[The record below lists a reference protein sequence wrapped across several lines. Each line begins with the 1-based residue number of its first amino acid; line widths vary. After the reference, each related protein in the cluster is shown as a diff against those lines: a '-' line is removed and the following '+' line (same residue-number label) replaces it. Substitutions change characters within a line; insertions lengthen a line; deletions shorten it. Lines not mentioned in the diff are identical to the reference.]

1 MTQTMNRIYH
11 LASAT
16 LVALILSLVAGCST
30 EDPMESFDA
39 VLSSKSPAVL
49 DRPASS
55 ELTITPESTGTLD
68 LSWSAA

>member
-39 VLSSKSPAVL
+39 VLSTKVPATL
-49 DRPASS
+49 DKPASTAV
-55 ELTITPESTGTLD
+55 TIMP
-68 LSWSAA
+68 